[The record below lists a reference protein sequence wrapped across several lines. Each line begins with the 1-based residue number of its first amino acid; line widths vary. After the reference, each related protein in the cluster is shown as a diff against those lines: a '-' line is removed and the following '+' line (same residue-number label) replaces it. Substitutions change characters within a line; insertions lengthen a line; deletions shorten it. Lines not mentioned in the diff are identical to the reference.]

1 MRVFGY
7 RLTLLIFWRVDLLKI
22 TGSGLAETY
31 IIFVPVR
38 HLQSS
43 WRGIWLSLDLW
54 EINPKNDIFIT
65 SSKAKK
71 LQYVGKMIMYTP
83 IEGCLISQKRNLNKT
98 LDVSTNN
105 LLRLNSLYIRFHQ
118 LQLVLMHERDSN
130 VMYLYTGSNYTLSQ
144 ICF

>member
-7 RLTLLIFWRVDLLKI
+7 RLTLLKFWRVDLLKI

-65 SSKAKK
+65 SLKAKK
-71 LQYVGKMIMYTP
+71 LQYVGKMIMYTQ

-98 LDVSTNN
+98 MDVSTNN

-118 LQLVLMHERDSN
+118 LQLVLMRERDSN